1 MHLHE
6 LVFCM
11 IVQEGLKDLQD
22 GPERGWI
29 AQVEKV
35 EGEDA
40 EVAARRHAELHF
52 GGVGVD
58 APQPTDQY
66 YKLLVERCFYV
77 GGMGSKC
84 QAEVITAAEY
94 MVRMHLLTP
103 HIFSP
108 TSYRM
113 LIGILGGQSGHL
125 RWQ

>member
-1 MHLHE
+1 M
-6 LVFCM
+6 
-11 IVQEGLKDLQD
+11 
-22 GPERGWI
+22 
-29 AQVEKV
+29 

-94 MVRMHLLTP
+94 MVRITC
-103 HIFSP
+103 
-108 TSYRM
+108 
-113 LIGILGGQSGHL
+113 
-125 RWQ
+125 